1 MELGHALCGWNAHI
15 LLLLL
20 LVNWLIFAQCIK
32 FVILQL
38 RTKTRIERVLQGS
51 TVSHITRQCPLALT

>member
-15 LLLLL
+15 ILLLL
-20 LVNWLIFAQCIK
+20 NWLVSARRMI

-38 RTKTRIERVLQGS
+38 RTKTRIERLLQGS
-51 TVSHITRQCPLALT
+51 TVSHIT